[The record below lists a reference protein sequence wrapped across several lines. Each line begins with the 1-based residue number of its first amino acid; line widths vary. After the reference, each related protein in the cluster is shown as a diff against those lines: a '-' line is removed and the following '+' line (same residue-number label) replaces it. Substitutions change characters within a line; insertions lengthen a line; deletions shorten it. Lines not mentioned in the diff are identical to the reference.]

1 MIKALPWIF
10 FGLTSLAAIYL
21 FVLLLDAGMALDNAR
36 SQTTYLRERCDLALT
51 IVRKEWIGKD
61 SKHVAELSKEL
72 ERQGVIVGTERNVYK
87 IGDFIFET
95 SDGVVSGVRYIDCK
109 RPAPPSTQAP

>member
-10 FGLTSLAAIYL
+10 FGLALLAAIYL
-21 FVLLLDAGMALDNAR
+21 FVLLLDAGVALDNSR
-36 SQTTYLRERCDLALT
+36 SQTSYLRERSELALT

-61 SKHVAELSKEL
+61 VKHVAELSKEL
-72 ERQGVIVGTERNVYK
+72 KQQGVIVGTERNDYK

-95 SDGVVSGVRYIDCK
+95 SDGVVSGVRYID
-109 RPAPPSTQAP
+109 